1 MSETSSV
8 DFKSLS
14 LAPELMTVVSEMG
27 FTRMTP
33 VQAACIPLLLNGRD
47 IVGQSQTG
55 SGKTAA
61 FALPILQNIRL
72 DQRRPQALI
81 LCPTRELCSQV
92 LREVRKF
99 SKALTGLQVVALIGG
114 QPYRPQIQ
122 ALEQGVHVIV
132 ATPGRMLEHLIDGN
146 VDLRNLRTLVLDEAD
161 RMLDVGFEREMM
173 EILER
178 LPHDRQT
185 VFFSATFPESIAE
198 MSRKYQKNPERI
210 TIESR
215 ETAPMIDQYLYLAE
229 KPDKVETLRR
239 ILKQHPS
246 GRTVIFCRMKT
257 TVAELA
263 LLLQNEGASCAALHG
278 DLEQVERD
286 RVVATFRNGSR
297 RVLVAT
303 DVAARGLD
311 IENLELVVNFDWPS
325 SEEMY
330 IHRIGRTGRAGKS
343 GVAVSI
349 ATAFEIPKAEEI
361 ERITG
366 VAMIKGTL
374 NLAQEVSLPNE
385 MKSAPNETI
394 VISGGRLDKL
404 RPGDILGFLTAEP
417 NAFAFAD
424 IGKIEIHDRFSY
436 VAIKAALA
444 GRVLEKIQ
452 SGRIKKLKF
461 KAYLV

>member
-1 MSETSSV
+1 M

-14 LAPELMTVVSEMG
+14 LAPELLEVVMSMG
-27 FTRMTP
+27 FTQMTP
-33 VQAACIPLLLNGRD
+33 VQAACIPLLLKGRD

-72 DQRRPQALI
+72 DQRSPQALI
-81 LCPTRELCSQV
+81 LCPTRELCAQV

-99 SKALTGLQVVALIGG
+99 SKALTGLQVVALVGG

-132 ATPGRMLEHLIDGN
+132 ATPGRMLEHMGDNN
-146 VDLRNLRTLVLDEAD
+146 VDFRYLKTLVLDEAD
-161 RMLDVGFEREMM
+161 RMLDIGFEREMM

-178 LPHDRQT
+178 LPGDRQT
-185 VFFSATFPESIAE
+185 VFFSATFPDSIAD
-198 MSRKYQKNPERI
+198 MSHKYQKNPERI
-210 TIESR
+210 TIESP
-215 ETAPMIDQYLYLAE
+215 ETAPMIDQYLYIAE
-229 KPDKVETLRR
+229 KPEKIETLRR

-246 GRTVIFCRMKT
+246 SSTVIFCRMKT
-257 TVAELA
+257 TVAEIA
-263 LLLQNEGASCAALHG
+263 QILLDEGASCVALHG

-286 RVVATFRNGSR
+286 RVMATFRNGSR
-297 RVLVAT
+297 RILVAT

-330 IHRIGRTGRAGKS
+330 IHRIGRTGRAGRK
-343 GVAVSI
+343 GAAVSI
-349 ATAFEIPKAEEI
+349 ATSYEIPKAEEM

-366 VAMIKGTL
+366 VPMIKEALGFEGD
-374 NLAQEVSLPNE
+374 LALADEL
-385 MKSAPNETI
+385 KSAPNETL

-417 NAFAFAD
+417 QALVFGD

-436 VAIKAALA
+436 VAIKSALA
-444 GRVLEKIQ
+444 NQALAKIQ
-452 SGRIKKLKF
+452 AGRIKKLKF
-461 KAYLV
+461 KVFLV